1 MNKRIREL
9 ALQATDEIL
18 GVKILDQK
26 KFAELIVRECVG
38 QGRQVQS
45 QKVINGSQE
54 YIAGREAG
62 IEVFINQIMNH
73 FGVNS

>member
-9 ALQATDEIL
+9 AEQATDEIL

-38 QGRQVQS
+38 QGRQVQ
-45 QKVINGSQE
+45 
-54 YIAGREAG
+54 
-62 IEVFINQIMNH
+62 
-73 FGVNS
+73 